1 MAIPD
6 FQTLMRPVL
15 EVMSDGSVWK
25 TIQLINKLSDLFSLT
40 AEERNQLLPSG
51 TQSRMNNRVLWA
63 RNDLKNAGLLE
74 RAEDAGRGAYK
85 ITDKGLKVLETGP
98 ERITRSYLH
107 SLDADSENPLFQSE
121 NADEQKTPKEL
132 IAEAQAML
140 DESLRKE
147 LLQRLKQTDPIEFE
161 KIVLSLMEAMNYG
174 IGSMTKQSHDGGI
187 DGIINED
194 ELGLEKIFLQV
205 KRYSDNKVNAKEMQ
219 NFIGALGLSSVR
231 KGVFI
236 TTSFFD
242 EKAKAMANS
251 AQNITLRLVDGNE
264 LTRLMIKHNIGVQIE
279 QTIILKR
286 IDEDFFSE
294 I

>member
-6 FQTLMRPVL
+6 FQTFMRPVL

-25 TIQLINKLSDLFSLT
+25 TTQLINKLSDLFSLT

-74 RAEDAGRGAYK
+74 RAEDAGKGAYK

-140 DESLRKE
+140 NESLRKE

-187 DGIINED
+187 DGMGILKLGEVLSFRVAFQAKRYDGTVGSSIIRDFRGAMMGRADKGLIITTGVFSRDAVKEATRDGATPIDLIDGNDLAKHLKKLGLGVDVEIVEKVIINE
-194 ELGLEKIFLQV
+194 EWFK
-205 KRYSDNKVNAKEMQ
+205 
-219 NFIGALGLSSVR
+219 
-231 KGVFI
+231 
-236 TTSFFD
+236 
-242 EKAKAMANS
+242 
-251 AQNITLRLVDGNE
+251 NI
-264 LTRLMIKHNIGVQIE
+264 
-279 QTIILKR
+279 
-286 IDEDFFSE
+286 
-294 I
+294 